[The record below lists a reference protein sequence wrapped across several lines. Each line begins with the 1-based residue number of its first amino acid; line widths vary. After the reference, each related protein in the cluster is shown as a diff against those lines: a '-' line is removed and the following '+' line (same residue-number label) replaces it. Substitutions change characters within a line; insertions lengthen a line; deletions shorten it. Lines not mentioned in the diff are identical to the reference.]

1 MYRTDTASV
10 SKRSLALQGRLW
22 QNTSDM
28 SRWVRFLIAI
38 VIGGV
43 IGVVYGWFINPVEYT
58 YTATAKMRGDYKT
71 DYVLMVSEAFKEEG
85 DMALALERLA
95 FLGDKSPDVI
105 VYEAIT
111 FGEEKGYTDAD
122 LTLMSELA
130 DELEIFQKVLETPD
144 G

>member
-1 MYRTDTASV
+1 MYRTDTAPV

-22 QNTSDM
+22 HNTSDM

-38 VIGGV
+38 AIGGLV
-43 IGVVYGWFINPVEYT
+43 GVVYGWFINPVEYT
-58 YTATAKMRGDYKT
+58 DTAPAKMRVDYKT
-71 DYVLMVSEAFKEEG
+71 DYVLMVSEVFKEDG

-122 LTLMSELA
+122 LTLMSGLA

>member
-1 MYRTDTASV
+1 MYRTDAGPV
-10 SKRSLALQGRLW
+10 IRRSLASQGRLW

-38 VIGGV
+38 AIGGL

-58 YTATAKMRGDYKT
+58 DTAPVKMRVDYKT
-71 DYVLMVSEAFKEEG
+71 DYVLMVSEAFKEDG

-95 FLGDKSPDVI
+95 FLGGKSPDV
-105 VYEAIT
+105 VVFDAIT
-111 FGEEKGYTDAD
+111 FGEEKGYTEAD
-122 LTLMSELA
+122 LALMKGLA
-130 DELEIFQKVLETPD
+130 DELEIFQKVRQTPE